1 MQSDQTS
8 SFVGSNLSREKKNSY
23 DGKTIFPI
31 MANAYGKCRSA
42 TNSAMKLII
51 YLDVYP
57 GGGGQDK
64 S

>member
-1 MQSDQTS
+1 MA
-8 SFVGSNLSREKKNSY
+8 SNLSREKKNSY

-31 MANAYGKCRSA
+31 MANVYGECRSA
-42 TNSAMKLII
+42 TNSAMQLII

-57 GGGGQDK
+57 GGGGQDE